1 MTNLTLSQGIGSLLT
16 ELSSQLN
23 TGIAL
28 PPVGEVT
35 QKAIELSGLCFLLA
49 APGRSVAGVTQLF
62 FLQAKTQ

>member
-1 MTNLTLSQGIGSLLT
+1 MNAFIIQYRIKILNLTVSQGIGSLLA

-35 QKAIELSGLCFLLA
+35 
-49 APGRSVAGVTQLF
+49 
-62 FLQAKTQ
+62 